1 MPASIDGKTKKE
13 KEKFKQQFESLCKI
27 QCTEEEICAVLDCD
41 EISLISWCK
50 RTYGKTFSQVFKE
63 KRLGGRASLRRNQYL
78 LSEKN
83 ATMSIWLGKQYLGQT
98 EKTDIDLKTDIP
110 SDGLFAALQKGLMN
124 VQEEKNND

>member
-13 KEKFKQQFESLCKI
+13 KDKFKQQFESLCSI

-83 ATMSIWLGKQYLGQT
+83 ATMAIWLGKQYLGQT
-98 EKTDIDLKTDIP
+98 DKTDIDLKADIP
-110 SDGLFAALQKGLMN
+110 SDGLFAALQQGLIDFKD
-124 VQEEKNND
+124 EEDDD